1 MDDEK
6 NEVFNETKVDT
17 NGEIGGEAEGS
28 NEQSSGEP
36 ERELLIFGEGDGKL
50 SKDEGVR
57 YTKPKIG
64 YFIIAGLIGA
74 ILGVLVTMLIVSSA
88 AGGLANIS
96 RIKDMGKYDSS
107 VITELLQRI
116 DAVHFGETPSSQ
128 ELLDKASHALVTAMG
143 DPYAEYFT
151 VKEYQDYT
159 ASFNGNYFGVGIVVY
174 NPDGTGALV
183 RRVYEDSFAEKAGI
197 LRGDVIVKV
206 DGNDVRS
213 VSGTELVSLITGEE
227 GSSVDI
233 TVLRGG
239 EEMTFNVTRGEIYV
253 KRVDHFML
261 NDSVGYL
268 YLSSFSGNAE
278 NEFRAALED
287 FKAKGVKDIVIDL
300 RDNPG
305 GSLTTVVN
313 ICDMLLPEC
322 VVCSMQGKTTE
333 TTEYFRSD
341 AEHYDFNFVVLVND
355 YSASASEIF
364 AGAMQ
369 DNGRAKIIGIKTY
382 GKGVVQTTFRLN
394 NDHGWLKL
402 TTDAYY
408 TPNGTNLGGTGITPD
423 IIVELPEDLA
433 MMDVY
438 TLYTDHLAEDTQI
451 QAAINALTGN

>member
-6 NEVFNETKVDT
+6 KDIMDEARINPDD
-17 NGEIGGEAEGS
+17 NGEGS
-28 NEQSSGEP
+28 VSHTPGEP
-36 ERELLIFGEGDGKL
+36 EREILIFGEGDGKL
-50 SKDEGVR
+50 SRDHGVR
-57 YTKPKIG
+57 YTKPKFG
-64 YFIIAGLIGA
+64 YFLIAGLAGA
-74 ILGVLVTMLIVSSA
+74 ILGVLVTMMIVSA
-88 AGGLANIS
+88 TAGGLSNLS

-116 DAVHFGETPSSQ
+116 DTVHFGETPSSQ
-128 ELLDKASHALVTAMG
+128 ELLDKAAHALVNGMG

-159 ASFNGNYFGVGIVVY
+159 ASFNGNYYGVGIVVY

-183 RRVYEDSFAEKAGI
+183 RRVYEGSFAEQAG
-197 LRGDVIVKV
+197 LMRGDLIIKV
-206 DGNDVRS
+206 DGSDVRS

-227 GSSVDI
+227 DSTVDI
-233 TVLRGG
+233 TVLRD
-239 EEMTFNVTRGEIYV
+239 EKEMTFTVTRGEIYV
-253 KRVDHFML
+253 KRVDHFVL
-261 NDSVGYL
+261 DNNVGYL

-278 NEFRAALED
+278 NEFRNALED
-287 FKAKGVKDIVIDL
+287 FKAKGVEKIVIDL

-305 GSLTTVVN
+305 GSLTAVVN

-322 VVCSMQGKTTE
+322 IICSMQGKTTE

-341 AEHYDFNFVVLVND
+341 DKHYDFDIAVLVND

-369 DNGRAKIIGIKTY
+369 DNGRAKIIGVKTY
-382 GKGVVQTTFRLN
+382 GKGVVQTTFRLSGE
-394 NDHGWLKL
+394 HGWLKL

-423 IIVELPEDLA
+423 MIVELPEELA
-433 MMDVY
+433 MMDIY
-438 TLYTDHLAEDTQI
+438 SLYTDHFDEDTQI
-451 QAAINALTGN
+451 QAAINMLLGR

>member
-6 NEVFNETKVDT
+6 KDVLGETNESESEGVVTDT
-17 NGEIGGEAEGS
+17 VQDTGS
-28 NEQSSGEP
+28 NEP

-50 SKDEGVR
+50 SKDRGIR
-57 YTKPKIG
+57 YTKPKFG
-64 YFIIAGLIGA
+64 YFLIACLIGA
-74 ILGVLVTMLIVSSA
+74 LLGVAVTMLIVSA
-88 AGGLANIS
+88 KAGGLSNIS

-107 VITELLQRI
+107 VISELLQRI
-116 DAVHFGETPSSQ
+116 DAVHFGETPTTQ
-128 ELLDKASHALVTAMG
+128 ELVDKASHALVNAMG

-174 NPDGTGALV
+174 NPDGTGALI
-183 RRVYEDSFAEKAGI
+183 RRVYEGSYAEQAGL
-197 LRGDVIVKV
+197 LRDDLIIKV
-206 DGNDVRS
+206 DGQDVRS

-227 GSSVDI
+227 GSTVDI
-233 TVLRGG
+233 TVLREGK
-239 EEMTFNVTRGEIYV
+239 EMTFTVTRGEIYI
-253 KRVDHFML
+253 KRVDYFML
-261 NDSVGYL
+261 DNNIGYL

-287 FKAKGVKDIVIDL
+287 FKARGVNDLVIDL

-305 GSLTTVVN
+305 GSLSTVVN

-341 AEHYDFNFVVLVND
+341 PKYYDFNFVVLVND

-423 IIVELPEDLA
+423 IYVELPEDLA
-433 MMDVY
+433 MMDIYSV
-438 TLYTDHLAEDTQI
+438 YTDHLSEDTQI
-451 QAAINALTGN
+451 RAAMDALLGN